1 VVFIFQKKKKKSTD
15 SKNNYNKRNE
25 GEIIMENKKSI
36 DMLNGSIVNKLLLF
50 ALPLAASSILQQLF
64 NAADV
69 AVVGNFA
76 GGEALAA
83 VGANGSVINLLVN
96 LFVGLSI
103 GTNVV
108 VASFIGQKDDKRT
121 SQAVHTSLLLS
132 FISGVVLLVVGVLF
146 ARPILEIMSTPE
158 DIIDLATLYLQ
169 IYFAGMP
176 FIMLYNFTSAI
187 LRSKGDTKRPLLSLL
202 VSGTINIILN
212 LFFVIVCHM
221 SVEGVA
227 IATVISNV
235 ISSLMLVYFL
245 MHETDALKV
254 DFKSLHIHKDILIKI
269 AKIGVPAGLQST
281 VFSISN
287 VIIQIALND
296 LGSAAVAASAAA
308 LNYEYF
314 TYFVISAFSQAAV
327 TFIGQNYAAHQYERC
342 QKITKWTLLLS
353 SLSTLAVS
361 FIFIILHVVCI
372 GFFTSDLEIAKLAYT
387 RMYIVLS
394 FQIINM
400 VIELLSGFLRG
411 IGYSSIP
418 ALVCVLGICGT
429 RIIYIYTIY
438 PSIAS
443 YNHLLMIYPISWIIT
458 ALALTFIYMIIH
470 KRAYLINK
478 S

>member
-1 VVFIFQKKKKKSTD
+1 
-15 SKNNYNKRNE
+15 
-25 GEIIMENKKSI
+25 
-36 DMLNGSIVNKLLLF
+36 
-50 ALPLAASSILQQLF
+50 
-64 NAADV
+64 
-69 AVVGNFA
+69 
-76 GGEALAA
+76 
-83 VGANGSVINLLVN
+83 
-96 LFVGLSI
+96 
-103 GTNVV
+103 
-108 VASFIGQKDDKRT
+108 
-121 SQAVHTSLLLS
+121 
-132 FISGVVLLVVGVLF
+132 
-146 ARPILEIMSTPE
+146 
-158 DIIDLATLYLQ
+158 
-169 IYFAGMP
+169 
-176 FIMLYNFTSAI
+176 
-187 LRSKGDTKRPLLSLL
+187 
-202 VSGTINIILN
+202 
-212 LFFVIVCHM
+212 
-221 SVEGVA
+221 
-227 IATVISNV
+227 
-235 ISSLMLVYFL
+235 MLVYFL

>member
-1 VVFIFQKKKKKSTD
+1 MK
-15 SKNNYNKRNE
+15 
-25 GEIIMENKKSI
+25 NKKQI
-36 DMLNGSIVNKLLLF
+36 DMLNGSIWDKLLLF

-121 SQAVHTSLLLS
+121 NQAVHTSILLS
-132 FISGVVLLVVGVLF
+132 MISGLVLLVVGILF
-146 ARPILEIMSTPE
+146 ARPILELMSTPE

-202 VSGTINIILN
+202 VSGVINVILN

-227 IATVISNV
+227 IATVISNI
-235 ISSLMLVYFL
+235 ISSLMLIYFL

-254 DFKSLHIHKDILIKI
+254 ELKKLCIHKDILLKV

-287 VIIQIALND
+287 VIIQTALNA

-327 TFIGQNYAAHQYERC
+327 TFIGQNYAAK
-342 QKITKWTLLLS
+342 KIS
-353 SLSTLAVS
+353 
-361 FIFIILHVVCI
+361 
-372 GFFTSDLEIAKLAYT
+372 
-387 RMYIVLS
+387 
-394 FQIINM
+394 
-400 VIELLSGFLRG
+400 
-411 IGYSSIP
+411 
-418 ALVCVLGICGT
+418 AL
-429 RIIYIYTIY
+429 
-438 PSIAS
+438 
-443 YNHLLMIYPISWIIT
+443 
-458 ALALTFIYMIIH
+458 
-470 KRAYLINK
+470 
-478 S
+478 

>member
-1 VVFIFQKKKKKSTD
+1 MK
-15 SKNNYNKRNE
+15 
-25 GEIIMENKKSI
+25 NKKQI
-36 DMLNGSIVNKLLLF
+36 DMLNGSIWDKLLLF

-121 SQAVHTSLLLS
+121 SQAVHTSILLS
-132 FISGVVLLVVGVLF
+132 MISGLVLLVVGILF
-146 ARPILEIMSTPE
+146 ARPILELMSTPE

-169 IYFAGMP
+169 IYFASMP

-202 VSGTINIILN
+202 VSGVINVILN

-227 IATVISNV
+227 IATVISNI
-235 ISSLMLVYFL
+235 ISSLMLMYFL

-254 DFKSLHIHKDILIKI
+254 ELKKLCIHKDILFKV

-287 VIIQIALND
+287 VIIQTALNA

-327 TFIGQNYAAHQYERC
+327 TFIGQNYAAKKYQRC
-342 QKITKWTLLLS
+342 KDITKWTILLS
-353 SLSTLAVS
+353 SLSTLFVS
-361 FIFIILHVVCI
+361 FAFIFFHEFCI
-372 GFFTSDLEIAKLAYT
+372 SFFTSDLQIANLAYT

-394 FQIINM
+394 FQINHM

-418 ALVCVLGICGT
+418 ALICVLGICGT
-429 RIIYIYTIY
+429 RIIYIYSIY

-443 YNHLLMIYPISWIIT
+443 YNNLLIIYPISWIIT
-458 ALALTFIYMIIH
+458 ALALICVYLFIH
-470 KRAYLINK
+470 KKVYQ
-478 S
+478 ST